1 VLLRAHP
8 QCDFM
13 KNQFFF
19 LLILILSFS
28 AFPWGRV
35 RHETVA
41 FIASENLSPKTA
53 AAINPL
59 LVGQTLE
66 QVSTWADE
74 IKPRRRSTAPWHYIN
89 LPVRQSA
96 LVSDIPRYFANQ
108 GHTND
113 DNVVRQIELDI
124 SLLKSGHGSLQERE
138 YALWFLIHFIGDL
151 HMPLHIADDNDR
163 GGNSK
168 QVRFFS
174 PTSRSN
180 KGHVT
185 NLHSL
190 WDNLIEVKAAE
201 DPSILGS
208 RLNSTISPSRIKK
221 WATGSIED
229 WSLESYTLAKSA
241 IYPGMNSGA
250 DFSILNRSYYSQMRP
265 LIDEQLEKAGIRLA
279 FVLNNIFAP

>member
-1 VLLRAHP
+1 
-8 QCDFM
+8 M
-13 KNQFFF
+13 KSQFFF
-19 LLILILSFS
+19 LLILIFSFS

-35 RHETVA
+35 GHETVA
-41 FIASENLSPKTA
+41 FIASQNLSPKTA

-59 LVGQTLE
+59 LVGQTLV

-74 IKPRRRSTAPWHYIN
+74 IKPHRRSTAPWHYIN
-89 LPVRQSA
+89 LPVCQPI

-108 GHTND
+108 GHTKD
-113 DNVVRQIELDI
+113 DNVICQIKIDI
-124 SLLKSGHGSLQERE
+124 SLLKSGRGSLQERE
-138 YALWFLIHFIGDL
+138 YALWFLVHFVGDL

-190 WDNLIEVKAAE
+190 WDNLIEIKAAE
-201 DPSILGS
+201 DPAVLGN
-208 RLNSTISPSRIKK
+208 RLNTMLNPSQTKK
-221 WATGSIED
+221 WSTGSIED

-241 IYPGMNSGA
+241 IYPDMNPGA
-250 DFSILNRSYYSQMRP
+250 DFSILKRSYYSQMRP
-265 LIDEQLEKAGIRLA
+265 LVDEQLEKAGIRLA
-279 FVLNNIFAP
+279 FLLNNIFDP

>member
-1 VLLRAHP
+1 
-8 QCDFM
+8 M
-13 KNQFFF
+13 KNQFVC

-35 RHETVA
+35 GHQTVA
-41 FIASENLSPKTA
+41 FIASQNISPKTA
-53 AAINPL
+53 AAISPL

-74 IKPRRRSTAPWHYIN
+74 IKLRRRSTAPWHYID
-89 LPVRQSA
+89 LPVRQSVLISA
-96 LVSDIPRYFANQ
+96 IPRYFANQ
-108 GHTND
+108 GHTLD
-113 DNVVRQIELDI
+113 DNIVRQIELDI
-124 SLLKSGHGSLQERE
+124 PLLKSRHGSLQERE
-138 YALWFLIHFIGDL
+138 YALWFLVHFVGDL
-151 HMPLHIADDNDR
+151 QMPLHIADDNDR

-201 DPSILGS
+201 DPLVLGN
-208 RLNSTISPSRIKK
+208 RLNSTINPSLIKK
-221 WATGSIED
+221 WSAGSISD
-229 WSLESYTLAKSA
+229 WTLESYTLAKSA
-241 IYPGMNSGA
+241 IYPGMNPGA
-250 DFSILNRSYYSQMRP
+250 DFSILKRSYYSQMRP
-265 LIDEQLEKAGIRLA
+265 LVDEQLEKAGIRLA
-279 FVLNNIFAP
+279 FILNSIFDP